1 MLKPPDMKILHILY
15 LHRPSE
21 FPIESKD
28 FISPFQFSLEKLLCT
43 FSPVD
48 TVDFRITVYQ
58 TSLLSVLPIKV
69 HLPYASKNSTSY
81 EISSHWCISILI
93 YLKGTFHITV
103 IDEKLVVFFWQIED
117 EHKGKS
123 VQTKRSD

>member
-1 MLKPPDMKILHILY
+1 MLKPPDMKIPQILS
-15 LHRPSE
+15 LHRASE
-21 FPIESKD
+21 LSIESKC

-43 FSPVD
+43 FPPVD

-58 TSLLSVLPIKV
+58 TSLMSVLPIKG
-69 HLPYASKNSTSY
+69 LPYASKNSTSY

-103 IDEKLVVFFWQIED
+103 IDEKLVISFWQIED

-123 VQTKRSD
+123 VQTK